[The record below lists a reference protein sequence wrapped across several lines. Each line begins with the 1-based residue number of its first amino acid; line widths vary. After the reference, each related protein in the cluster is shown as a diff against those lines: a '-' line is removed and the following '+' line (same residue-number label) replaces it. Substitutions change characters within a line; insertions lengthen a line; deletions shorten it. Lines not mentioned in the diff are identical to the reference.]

1 MTRVTPGRLLV
12 TQSAPPAADLTLQRS
27 SRDASDVP
35 ARLAGWLGGVL
46 PPGADPEVVLHTR
59 VDANGMSS
67 ETLVLDVT
75 WSEGGRRRTGA
86 YVARVAPSAADV
98 PVFARYDL
106 GAQHEAMRLVAERT
120 EVPVPG
126 VHWIEPTGQV
136 LGAPFFL
143 MDRLEGRVPPDVL
156 PYPFGDNW
164 LFDATP
170 EEQRHLQDRTVETVA
185 ALHAVPDAASAFA
198 FLDPG
203 GENASVLRRDLART
217 RAWYEFAKADA
228 GPSPTVERALAWLE
242 SHEPASATGTVLCWG
257 DARIG
262 NVLYDGFEPAGVLD
276 WEMATLGPR
285 ELDVS
290 WLLVAHQVFQS
301 IVEVLE
307 LPGMPDFLR
316 EDDVLATYERASG
329 VRLGDLDWYHV
340 HSALQWS
347 IVFMRTGS
355 RQVHFG
361 EIDRPD
367 DIESL
372 MHNLPLLLTTMERVG
387 A

>member
-1 MTRVTPGRLLV
+1 MS
-12 TQSAPPAADLTLQRS
+12 QSATPARQPALRRT
-27 SRDASDVP
+27 SRDASAVP
-35 ARLAGWLGGVL
+35 ERLAGWLATCL
-46 PPGADPEVVLHTR
+46 PPHAEPRVALLSG

-75 WSEGGRRRTGA
+75 RTEDGVRRTDG
-86 YVARVAPSAADV
+86 YVARVVPSAEDV
-98 PVFARYDL
+98 PVFPVYDL
-106 GAQHEAMRLVAERT
+106 AAQREVVRLVGELS

-126 VHWIEPTGQV
+126 VRWSEPTGEV
-136 LGAPFFL
+136 LGTPFFL
-143 MDRLEGRVPPDVL
+143 MDRVEGRVPPDVL

-170 EEQRHLQDRTVETVA
+170 EQQRHLQDRTVETIA
-185 ALHAVPDAASAFA
+185 ALHAIPGAASTFG
-198 FLDPG
+198 FLDPVHDG
-203 GENASVLRRDLART
+203 ATALRRNLART
-217 RAWYEFAKADA
+217 RAWYEFAAADV

-242 SHEPASATGTVLCWG
+242 THEPPTATGTVLCWG

-262 NVLYDGFEPAGVLD
+262 NVLYDGFDPAAVLD

-290 WLLVAHQVFQS
+290 WLVLAHQVFQS
-301 IVEVLE
+301 IAETLG
-307 LPGMPDFLR
+307 LPGMPGFLR

-347 IVFMRTGS
+347 IVFMRTGF

-361 EIDRPD
+361 EIAEPD

-372 MHNLPLLLTTMERVG
+372 MHNLPTLLTVMERVG